1 MESTSSADDGDMV
14 AAWLKREGEATLKKI
29 YVEGE
34 RVRLQPANSTM
45 QPIYTEL
52 GNVEVQGRVLARIGH
67 P

>member
-1 MESTSSADDGDMV
+1 MV

-29 YVEGE
+29 YVEGG

-45 QPIYTEL
+45 QPIYTEIE
-52 GNVEVQGRVLARIGH
+52 NVEVQGKVLARIGQ